1 MLFRLIDRF
10 SPNFR
15 SFLLKFAIIKITCIF
30 RILYFKYVI
39 YDYYTDDIIFVT
51 MLLLSVEVT

>member
-1 MLFRLIDRF
+1 M
-10 SPNFR
+10 
-15 SFLLKFAIIKITCIF
+15 F

-51 MLLLSVEVT
+51 MLSLSVEVT